1 MRVLITKILG
11 TAISFYITDKII
23 AGFTI
28 ENTWQ
33 AFLLASIIFIL
44 INTLIKPI
52 IKLLLLPINLV
63 TLGLFHWLINVIVL
77 YIFDLLYTG
86 VTIMGYHFEGYT
98 TRLISLPAMDLSLFW
113 VLVLSSF
120 TISVFYSI
128 YEIIFRS

>member
-1 MRVLITKILG
+1 MRGLITKILG
-11 TAISFYITDKII
+11 TAISFYVTDKII
-23 AGFTI
+23 IGFTI

-33 AFLLASIIFIL
+33 AFLLASIVFIL
-44 INTLIKPI
+44 INALIKPI
-52 IKLLLLPINLV
+52 IKLLFLPINLI

-86 VTIMGYHFEGYT
+86 VAITGYHFEGYT
-98 TRLISLPAMDLSLFW
+98 AQLISLPAMDLSLFW

-120 TISVFYSI
+120 TISIFYSI